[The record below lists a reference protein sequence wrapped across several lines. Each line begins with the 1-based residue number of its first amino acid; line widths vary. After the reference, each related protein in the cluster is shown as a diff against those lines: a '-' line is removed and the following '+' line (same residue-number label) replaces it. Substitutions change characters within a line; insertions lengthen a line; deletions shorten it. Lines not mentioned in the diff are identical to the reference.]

1 MPRNLDEIVRLWIRF
16 QDGEGG
22 GRNIFK
28 RSLSASNSSMKR
40 NDSLGDTA
48 ARSAGQ
54 KYRPHY
60 REKISQSYLSLKKYF
75 HEYMGKLRK
84 YSTFLPHPIPYL
96 GLFLAFRRLKVNI
109 FSISRKQN
117 TNFFV
122 YNTSMW
128 IAQV

>member
-1 MPRNLDEIVRLWIRF
+1 MLYTETSKVWELLRLCPETSTEIVRLWIGP

-54 KYRPHY
+54 ENRPSI
-60 REKISQSYLSLKKYF
+60 REKNITIFSILQVF
-75 HEYMGKLRK
+75 LRK
-84 YSTFLPHPIPYL
+84 Y
-96 GLFLAFRRLKVNI
+96 GKA
-109 FSISRKQN
+109 
-117 TNFFV
+117 
-122 YNTSMW
+122 
-128 IAQV
+128 A